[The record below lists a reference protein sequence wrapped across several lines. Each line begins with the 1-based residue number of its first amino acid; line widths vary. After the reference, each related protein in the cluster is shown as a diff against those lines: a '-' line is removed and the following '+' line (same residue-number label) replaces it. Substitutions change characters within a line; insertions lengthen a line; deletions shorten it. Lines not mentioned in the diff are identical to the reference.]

1 MIDLASTPCA
11 PTASRNTAKAEEA
24 GAIVRR
30 ESPPAMRPIRTM
42 APDYIDDACQIE
54 TTVGAEA
61 AVDVPGHHANSG
73 GAAGQA
79 PPLRQRS
86 INACA
91 PSERESHAPIA
102 TRKKIMFASVG
113 FIRMLQI

>member
-1 MIDLASTPCA
+1 MRAHRLAQYRKGRG
-11 PTASRNTAKAEEA
+11 SRRN
-24 GAIVRR
+24 R
-30 ESPPAMRPIRTM
+30 SPRIHLLQCDQIRMMT
-42 APDYIDDACQIE
+42 PDYIDDACQIE

-102 TRKKIMFASVG
+102 TRKKIMFVSVG